1 MVFSEYFI
9 VALIIRVKV
18 SVELLDYKII
28 VKFKVIKVIELVI
41 GLLEFTSVVVR
52 TIILISSKLI
62 KVS

>member
-1 MVFSEYFI
+1 VVFSEYFI

>member
-41 GLLEFTSVVVR
+41 GLLEFTSIIIKI
-52 TIILISSKLI
+52 IILISSKLI
-62 KVS
+62 KSN